1 MDKKK
6 FDKVMDK
13 WAAHEMEAA
22 PDLKP
27 RPEIYRKLEDKVK
40 KSRVSFF
47 SWPVRLAAAG
57 IAAALITLV
66 IVMQPPKEV
75 EPFLGLR
82 EGTVEE
88 TGEKGERRD
97 KMQVLGE
104 AETEKQAEKV
114 EKAERAKIRDIIEE
128 GVKEERVEKPKVEE
142 PPSKEQI
149 VQKIEKTKQSDK
161 EAIVQPEEA
170 AARPRMEIALEKKEA
185 RSEVKM
191 SRIAAVTPAIA
202 VSERVEFQ
210 YQPKGSDAIE
220 RLDISVPQ
228 EEIISLS
235 SEDNYRFIL
244 QLPQER
250 YVHVYQVGAG
260 KQLTRLFPNIEY
272 NPAQNPLQAGKTII
286 IPLPPNWFYVE
297 KDTGEVLIYV
307 VTSAEPLQSWD
318 EMFEKNAVGLLEKI
332 EKDKQSPEDQVS
344 IRVFKFSVDGSL

>member
-1 MDKKK
+1 
-6 FDKVMDK
+6 MDK

-332 EKDKQSPEDQVS
+332 EKDKLSPEDQVS

>member
-6 FDKVMDK
+6 FDKVMDE

-332 EKDKQSPEDQVS
+332 EKDKLSPEDQVS
-344 IRVFKFSVDGSL
+344 VRVFKFSVDGSL